1 MFYDAEVGHSLYMC
15 PIGVIEGNM
24 LLKRQYRIENGK
36 MVFMFDSSVKIDDEV
51 LQEIL
56 GKSAD
61 DRMKTIVTSIQ
72 KEQNKVIRDD
82 KHRHLMVLGPAG
94 SGKTSIALHRA
105 AYLLYRHKDTLNA
118 KSIVIFSPNQVF
130 NDYISSVLPK
140 LGEENINQTTF
151 MEYAARILEEDLNLE
166 DFNDQMEYLVAED
179 RGREYDTRL
188 KGINFKASLDFLA
201 LIRNYESL
209 FEKECIIFEDI
220 FFNDKTVISKEE
232 LQSLFQKEY
241 TYLPV
246 VKRLMKIR
254 QRVLFLMEPLEKER
268 LKEIEEELA
277 NGDGQTARNEIKARS
292 RLNVFEEFRPAREKL
307 KAMTSLD
314 IYDAYCRLYSDDT
327 LFDNAS
333 QGIQLP
339 CGIDEIRSWTF
350 DRLQTRSIAYED
362 VAPLLYLNGEWGSIP
377 DMSYIKHV
385 IIDEAQDYTPIQYEI
400 IKRLFP
406 ESSMTALGDLSQA
419 VNPAGDLFH
428 YETVKEILGTKSTAF
443 IELGRS
449 YRSTAEITLFARKIL
464 RYEIESGYVQREGEK
479 PDVVQVNGKTELA
492 RTAAGDIKA
501 LKCQGCNSIALIC
514 KTSRQSRE
522 CFRQIK
528 DMLLLSGINPRLV
541 TKDDTEFSSGVVV
554 IPSYLSK
561 GLEFDAVLVW
571 DAGEGNYRNE
581 EERKLL
587 YTICTRALHKLVVYY
602 TGKLSPLLSH
612 IDPDL
617 YSLRS

>member
-1 MFYDAEVGHSLYMC
+1 
-15 PIGVIEGNM
+15 
-24 LLKRQYRIENGK
+24 

-151 MEYAARILEEDLNLE
+151 MEYAARILEGDLNLE

-277 NGDGQTARNEIKARS
+277 NAR
-292 RLNVFEEFRPAREKL
+292 
-307 KAMTSLD
+307 
-314 IYDAYCRLYSDDT
+314 
-327 LFDNAS
+327 
-333 QGIQLP
+333 
-339 CGIDEIRSWTF
+339 
-350 DRLQTRSIAYED
+350 
-362 VAPLLYLNGEWGSIP
+362 
-377 DMSYIKHV
+377 
-385 IIDEAQDYTPIQYEI
+385 
-400 IKRLFP
+400 
-406 ESSMTALGDLSQA
+406 
-419 VNPAGDLFH
+419 
-428 YETVKEILGTKSTAF
+428 
-443 IELGRS
+443 
-449 YRSTAEITLFARKIL
+449 
-464 RYEIESGYVQREGEK
+464 
-479 PDVVQVNGKTELA
+479 
-492 RTAAGDIKA
+492 
-501 LKCQGCNSIALIC
+501 
-514 KTSRQSRE
+514 
-522 CFRQIK
+522 
-528 DMLLLSGINPRLV
+528 
-541 TKDDTEFSSGVVV
+541 
-554 IPSYLSK
+554 
-561 GLEFDAVLVW
+561 
-571 DAGEGNYRNE
+571 
-581 EERKLL
+581 
-587 YTICTRALHKLVVYY
+587 
-602 TGKLSPLLSH
+602 
-612 IDPDL
+612 
-617 YSLRS
+617 